1 MDLMRKTIISPKEAY
16 RSAQGQPMHNPNLTF
31 LKQTLAHPGIASGIR
46 LAFAWVWLTLGLG
59 IVAQGQIGT
68 GEWQDQPNLTRCQA
82 IAAAEG
88 APIVLV
94 AGETA
99 VYSVG
104 LDAGGE
110 PTGEIQRYGK
120 SNGLSRSEIVAVAL
134 APEWGWA
141 VVGYAEGTFDLVAID
156 ADGTMGEVLSVRDLA
171 EADIP
176 GNKKPRSL
184 AVVQDRLLVCT
195 DIGVVEYDLE
205 ALEVRDTWKLEQ
217 SGQALGIRDAVLLDG
232 KWWVATSSGLWSAP
246 VDAAF
251 PGDPATW
258 AQDSELVALGAV
270 DMQALAVGNDGRLA
284 VMERKEGAA
293 DVIWVRG
300 AEGGSWSE
308 ISAGWEEEWTG
319 MYSDGVRL
327 WATTPF
333 GVMETDELW
342 IPTVIRTSLDDY
354 FLQPND
360 AAALPGGLWLANA
373 AFGAFR
379 LSSAQPGTAFLGPI
393 APNGPRSN
401 SALRMDAWNDRLWL
415 ATGGTEASG
424 VPLYRREGFSGRKG
438 NYWWSVGP
446 PEGEVGG
453 AGVQDP
459 MEVSIDPTQ
468 PERAVFGSLEEGLI
482 ELDGPV
488 VAQYWNPE
496 NSPLGWNWNWE
507 VPRCAVPAL
516 DFDRQGNL
524 WLMNEGTEFPLKM
537 RDAEGQWHVFE
548 VDGFDVTTRFTRILA
563 TQSDQLWILLGDG
576 KGIAVISTGGTPS
589 DPVDDDIRF
598 LNQLEG
604 QGGLPSSFV
613 YALEEDLDGEIWV
626 GTLQGPAVFYQPQA
640 LFETGGFDAQQILIE
655 QDGNFQLLLE
665 TETVWDIALDGG
677 NRKWVAT
684 QGSGV
689 FLLSPDG
696 RSEVAHFTAS
706 NSPLLSD
713 EVYDV
718 AIDQESGMVFFATPG
733 GVTSYRGDATN
744 FRSELQQGGIRVF
757 PNPWRP
763 NVSAGVT
770 IDGLA
775 FGSEV
780 HILDASGARVRMI
793 ESAGGR
799 AIWDTLDDRG
809 YPVPEGVYFLL
820 AGEAAGK
827 SGAAGKMVILR

>member
-1 MDLMRKTIISPKEAY
+1 
-16 RSAQGQPMHNPNLTF
+16 MHNPSF
-31 LKQTLAHPGIASGIR
+31 MPFKRMFA
-46 LAFAWVWLTLGLG
+46 AFDFSKRCLRIGMAVCFFAATGM
-59 IVAQGQIGT
+59 AAKAQIGT
-68 GEWQDQPNLTRCQA
+68 GQWQDQPNLTRCQA
-82 IAAAEG
+82 VAAAEG
-88 APIVLV
+88 APLVLV

-99 VYSVG
+99 LFSIG
-104 LDAGGE
+104 LNEEGD
-110 PTGEIQRYGK
+110 PNGEIQRFGK
-120 SNGLSRSEIVAVAL
+120 ANGLSRSEIVALAM

-141 VVGYAEGTFDLVAID
+141 VVGYQEGTFDLVAID
-156 ADGTMGEVLSVRDLA
+156 VDGTLGNVLPVRDLA
-171 EADIP
+171 EADLP
-176 GNKKPRSL
+176 GSKEPNAL
-184 AVVQDRLLVCT
+184 AVAEDRLLVCT
-195 DIGVVEYDLE
+195 DIGVVEYDLQ

-217 SGQALGIRDAVLLDG
+217 SGQSIGIRDAVLLDG
-232 KWWVATSSGLWSAP
+232 RWWLATSSGLWSAP
-246 VDAAF
+246 VNAAF

-258 AQDSELVALGAV
+258 TQDADLAGLEVS
-270 DMQALAVGNDGRLA
+270 DIRKLAVGNDGRLA
-284 VMERKEGAA
+284 VLERRENAA
-293 DVIWVRG
+293 DAIWLRG
-300 AEGGSWSE
+300 APGGPWTDV
-308 ISAGWEEEWTG
+308 SAGWEEEWTG
-319 MYSDGVRL
+319 LYSDGVRL

-333 GVMETDELW
+333 GIMEADEFW
-342 IPTVIRTSLDDY
+342 WPASIRTSAGDS

-360 AAALPGGLWLANA
+360 ASAGAGGLWVANA

-379 LSSAQPGTAFLGPI
+379 MSSAEPGTVFDGPI

-401 SALRMDAWNDRLWL
+401 AALRMDAWNDRLWL
-415 ATGGTEASG
+415 ATGGTEPSG

-468 PERAVFGSLEEGLI
+468 PERAVFGSLEEGLV
-482 ELDGPV
+482 ELNGPAV
-488 VAQYWNPE
+488 ERYWNPG

-507 VPRCAVPAL
+507 IERCAVPAL

-524 WLMNEGTEFPLKM
+524 WILNEGTEDPLKLL
-537 RDAEGQWHVFE
+537 DAEGQWHVFE
-548 VDGFDVTTRFTRILA
+548 VDGFDVTTRFTRVLA

-576 KGIAVISTGGTPS
+576 EGIAVISTSGTPA
-589 DPVDDDIRF
+589 DPSDDDVRF
-598 LNQLEG
+598 LTQQEG
-604 QGGLPSSFV
+604 KGGLPSSFV
-613 YALEEDLDGEIWV
+613 YAVEEDLDGEIWV
-626 GTLQGPAVFYQPQA
+626 GTLQGPAVFYQPQG
-640 LFETGGFDAQQILIE
+640 LFESDGFDAQQILIE
-655 QDGNFQLLLE
+655 QDGNFQFLLE

-684 QGSGV
+684 LSSGV

-696 RSEVAHFTAS
+696 RTQVAHFTAS

-718 AIDQESGMVFFATPG
+718 AMDQESGMVYFATPG

-744 FRSELQQGGIRVF
+744 FRSELQAGGIRIF
-757 PNPWRP
+757 PNPWRQD
-763 NVSAGVT
+763 SGSDVT

-780 HILDASGARVRMI
+780 HILDASGSRVRMI

-799 AIWDTLDDRG
+799 AIWDTMDDMG
-809 YPVPEGVYFLL
+809 QPVPEGVYFLL

-827 SGAAGKMVILR
+827 TGASDKMVILR